1 MAVTADITKV
11 AVSLLLNNGVDSDGN
26 VVTVTSSMPAI
37 DREVYVTNLAASR
50 QKIFNVITAMETV
63 LSKEVYNV
71 REVQTSYLSAE

>member
-50 QKIFNVITAMETV
+50 QKIFNVISAMETV